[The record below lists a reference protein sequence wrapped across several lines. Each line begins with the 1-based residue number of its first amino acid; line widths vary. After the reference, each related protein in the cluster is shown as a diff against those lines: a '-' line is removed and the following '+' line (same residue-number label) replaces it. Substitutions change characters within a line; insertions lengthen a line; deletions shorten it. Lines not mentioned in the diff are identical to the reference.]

1 MNQLDILISTPWQDY
16 ELLDS
21 GSGAKLERFGSY
33 TFVRPEPQAMWKP
46 ALNEKL
52 WRAADA
58 IFQGSDE
65 DEQGSRWEFRRRIP
79 QRWQMRYRN
88 IAFWAEATP
97 FRHMGVFPEHTCQ
110 WDWMSQC
117 IHSMQRPINAL
128 NLFAYTG
135 LSTLMLAAA
144 GARVTHV
151 DASKKIV
158 AWARENQA
166 LSNLTDRPV
175 RWIIDDALKF
185 VQREGRRGAKYDA
198 LIIDPPKFGRGSK
211 GEVWKLHESLP
222 LLLDAC
228 REILSDHPLFVVL
241 TTYAVKVSGLSLVY
255 LLDALLEGYQGETRA
270 GEMALRE
277 SSAGRLLATAAFAR
291 WQAQDVSK

>member
-1 MNQLDILISTPWQDY
+1 
-16 ELLDS
+16 
-21 GSGAKLERFGSY
+21 
-33 TFVRPEPQAMWKP
+33 
-46 ALNEKL
+46 
-52 WRAADA
+52 
-58 IFQGSDE
+58 
-65 DEQGSRWEFRRRIP
+65 
-79 QRWQMRYRN
+79 
-88 IAFWAEATP
+88 
-97 FRHMGVFPEHTCQ
+97 
-110 WDWMSQC
+110 
-117 IHSMQRPINAL
+117 
-128 NLFAYTG
+128 
-135 LSTLMLAAA
+135 
-144 GARVTHV
+144 
-151 DASKKIV
+151 
-158 AWARENQA
+158 
-166 LSNLTDRPV
+166 
-175 RWIIDDALKF
+175 